1 MNSNFETPPVWSN
14 KMPRTPEA
22 VKNVRR
28 LLAAKGLLHDSSVD
42 FDDFDLDEQF
52 EDLKR
57 ELAASN
63 RVSMK
68 RRGHVRACNVLI
80 RLFMD
85 DRETDAAVII
95 RAIEQGKIVPPSSR
109 CWDLACFLYDQD
121 GLGAGVQAKILQAI
135 QKRTGVNVTS
145 IARAPDAVAS
155 MMVSSGFTLNEVDDK
170 AHTIPGSPL
179 NIAVWARLLSLE
191 AAPWVVHHPWSE
203 LETFLQSYRETER
216 VGLIGR
222 QLFEPTHNAGLEPGD
237 VGPGSEMAKLV
248 ELIVKYLPYDRGLP
262 AWRALGEKAKE
273 VIDWCERQKK
283 LDEYFG
289 KWDATSE
296 KQRGQFWRQYIRR
309 MRDLKPWDSA
319 NAIGM
324 LIDEF
329 WYIEFGGDS
338 NACYRYTK
346 QQFSELERKL
356 RKRERD
362 RRVISESHLK
372 NPKGDLNTEEYFKL
386 SHYKARGRNPG
397 WQKDFEA
404 WIEGRIGGIRQESPQ
419 AALRRRNGAR
429 RRGW

>member
-1 MNSNFETPPVWSN
+1 
-14 KMPRTPEA
+14 MPRTPEA

-28 LLAAKGLLHDSSVD
+28 LLAAKGLLHDSSME
-42 FDDFDLDEQF
+42 FDDFDLDERF

-85 DRETDAAVII
+85 ERETDAAVII

-109 CWDLACFLYDQD
+109 CWQLACFLYDQD
-121 GLGAGVQAKILQAI
+121 GLGAGVQSKILQAI
-135 QKRTGVNVTS
+135 QRRTGVNVTS

-155 MMVSSGFTLNEVDDK
+155 MVVSSGFTLNEVDDK
-170 AHTIPGSPL
+170 AQTIPGSPL

-222 QLFEPTHNAGLEPGD
+222 QLFEPAHNAGLEPGD

-273 VIDWCERQKK
+273 VIDWCGRQKK

-296 KQRGQFWRQYIRR
+296 KQRGQFWRQYIKR
-309 MRDLKPWDSA
+309 MRDVQPFDSA
-319 NAIGM
+319 NAIAM
-324 LIDEF
+324 LIDGH
-329 WYIEFGGDS
+329 WYIEFGGDK
-338 NACYRYTK
+338 NACYRYST
-346 QQFSELERKL
+346 QQFGELRRDLRKL
-356 RKRERD
+356 QRKRRTVREP
-362 RRVISESHLK
+362 HLK
-372 NPKGDLNTEEYFKL
+372 NSKGDRNTEDYFKL
-386 SHYKARGRNPG
+386 NHYKARGSNPG
-397 WQKDFEA
+397 WQSDFAA
-404 WIEGRIGGIRQESPQ
+404 WINNNFSGIRQDSPR
-419 AALRRRNGAR
+419 AALRRGNHGRE
-429 RRGW
+429 RGW